1 METVKSLILILMGGV
16 LINNYVLQRF
26 LGICPF
32 LGVSKKFSQANGMG
46 IAVIFVMLCA
56 TAVTWPIQT
65 YILNAFGLGYLQTI
79 VFILVIAALVQ
90 FVEIVLKRFIPALYN
105 SLGVYLPLITTNC
118 AVLGVAINNI
128 TDGYN
133 FIESMVSSL
142 GVGLGFWLAMVLFA
156 GVRSRIENSPAPRA
170 FKGLPVTLIA
180 ASIVSLAFFGFSGV
194 VEGLLDSIFP
204 TAETAAAALTAVL

>member
-1 METVKSLILILMGGV
+1 MDIKGLIIILMSSV
-16 LINNYVLQRF
+16 LVNNCVLSRF

-32 LGVSKKFSQANGMG
+32 LGVSKKVDQSVGMG
-46 IAVIFVMLCA
+46 LSVIFVMLMA
-56 TAVTWPIQT
+56 TAVTWPIQI
-65 YILNAFGLGYLQTI
+65 YVLDPLGLGYTQTI

-90 FVEIVLKRFIPALYN
+90 FIEIFLKKFIPALHQ

-118 AVLGVAINNI
+118 AVLGVTINNM

-142 GVGLGFWLAMVLFA
+142 GCGLGFLLAMVLFS
-156 GVRSRIENSPAPRA
+156 GMRSRIDESDVPES

-180 ASIVSLAFFGFSGV
+180 ASFISMAFFGFAGI
-194 VEGLLDSIFP
+194 VENLLG
-204 TAETAAAALTAVL
+204 

>member
-1 METVKSLILILMGGV
+1 MEIKALLYILLTGV
-16 LINNYVLQRF
+16 FVNNYVLQKF

-32 LGVSKKFSQANGMG
+32 LGVSKKFDQASGMG
-46 IAVIFVMLCA
+46 IAVTFVMLCA
-56 TAVTWPIQT
+56 TAVTWPIQK
-65 YILNAFGLGYLQTI
+65 LVLDPLGLGYLQTI

-90 FVEIVLKRFIPALYN
+90 FVEIVLKKFIPALHK

-133 FIESMVSSL
+133 FLESMFSSL
-142 GVGLGFWLAMVLFA
+142 GVGVGFLLAMVLFA
-156 GVRSRIENSPAPRA
+156 GVRSRIENSPAPECM
-170 FKGLPVTLIA
+170 KGLPITLVA

-194 VEGLLDSIFP
+194 VGGLLGM
-204 TAETAAAALTAVL
+204 

>member
-1 METVKSLILILMGGV
+1 MDIKALIIILMSSV
-16 LINNYVLQRF
+16 LVDNYVLSRF

-32 LGVSKKFSQANGMG
+32 LGVSKKVDQSVGMG
-46 IAVIFVMLCA
+46 LSVIFVMLMA

-65 YILNAFGLGYLQTI
+65 YVLDALGLGYTQTI

-90 FVEIVLKRFIPALYN
+90 FTEIFLKKNIPALHK

-118 AVLGVAINNI
+118 AVLGVTINNM

-133 FIESMVSSL
+133 FVESMVSSL
-142 GVGLGFWLAMVLFA
+142 GCGLGFLLAMVLFS
-156 GVRSRIENSPAPRA
+156 GVRSRIDESDIPAS

-180 ASIVSLAFFGFSGV
+180 ASFVSMAFFGFAGI
-194 VEGLLDSIFP
+194 VENLL
-204 TAETAAAALTAVL
+204 A